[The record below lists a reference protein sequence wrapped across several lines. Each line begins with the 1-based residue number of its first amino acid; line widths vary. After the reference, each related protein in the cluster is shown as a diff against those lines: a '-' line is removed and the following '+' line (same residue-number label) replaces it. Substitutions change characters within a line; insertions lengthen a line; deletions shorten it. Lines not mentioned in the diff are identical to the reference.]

1 MILIARCSSNDL
13 RFLFIHSE
21 ICFLEQIQISWMIT
35 KYNIY
40 VCIMCIFYTMYL
52 LDVIMKYRVF
62 NPFYRL
68 DLYFIQFFLGL
79 TLYHCILLPN
89 SIRICSNS

>member
-1 MILIARCSSNDL
+1 MILIARCNSNDL
-13 RFLFIHSE
+13 RLLFVHSE
-21 ICFLEQIQISWMIT
+21 IGFLEQIQISWMKHNT
-35 KYNIY
+35 Y

-52 LDVIMKYRVF
+52 LDVIMKCRVF

-79 TLYHCILLPN
+79 TLYYC
-89 SIRICSNS
+89 ICSNS